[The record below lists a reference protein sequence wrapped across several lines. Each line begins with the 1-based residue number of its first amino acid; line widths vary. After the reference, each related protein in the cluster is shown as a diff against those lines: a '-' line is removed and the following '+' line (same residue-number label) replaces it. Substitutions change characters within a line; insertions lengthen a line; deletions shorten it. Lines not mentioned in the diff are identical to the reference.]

1 MQLSLSNIKRTYKC
15 SRILKKD
22 LLLTFKKKVELKE
35 IDTGILF
42 LKSFFPN
49 INREIEG
56 TDV

>member
-15 SRILKKD
+15 SRIFKRD
-22 LLLTFKKKVELKE
+22 LLLTFKKKDELKE

-42 LKSFFPN
+42 LNFFFPN
-49 INREIEG
+49 INREIEC